1 MDEINFIGKVVSG
14 RGEGEKYLK
23 LEWVKQQMSEKLG
36 FTPFPGTLNLQL
48 DQDYITEKRLLN
60 KESALGI
67 CQSAGYC
74 IGFLFKASMVG
85 QACAVIIP
93 QVKNYPSDLLEI
105 VSAFDLRHEL
115 HLSDN
120 DEVEITVFL

>member
-1 MDEINFIGKVVSG
+1 MSEINFIGKVVSG

-23 LEWVKQQMSEKLG
+23 LEWVKNQMTEKLG

-48 DQDYITEKRLLN
+48 DKNYIKEKRLLSE
-60 KESALGI
+60 KSALGI

-74 IGFLFKASMVG
+74 IGLLFKASIIG

-93 QVKNYPSDLLEI
+93 QVKNYPPDFLEI
-105 VSAFDLRHEL
+105 VSEFNLRHEL

-120 DEVEITVFL
+120 DEVEITIFL